1 MKKNHSHGRSL
12 SRRALLLGTTAG
24 ATFLLTGCPALF
36 VGGVAVG
43 AATALDRRTAG
54 AQADDQ
60 IINLRSTQELGKEIN
75 DVHINVN
82 SYNRRVLLTGEVRSA
97 EQKAQAEAIVKRV
110 QNVAE
115 VINALA
121 IGPNTGMGSRSSDT
135 YITGKVKAAI
145 TAVEGVSAA
154 DVKVI
159 TERSVVYLMGIL
171 TAREAAQV
179 SKGVATVSGVRKVVQ
194 VFEIVTEAEL
204 QKILDHVQDVHVPE
218 PDDDT
223 LSRG

>member
-1 MKKNHSHGRSL
+1 MGV
-12 SRRALLLGTTAG
+12 ATG
-24 ATFLLTGCPALF
+24 AAFLLTGCPALF

-60 IINLRSTQELGKEIN
+60 IINMRAAQDLSQAIN

-97 EQKAQAEAIVKRV
+97 EQKSLAEDVVKKV
-110 QNVAE
+110 PNVST
-115 VINALA
+115 VVNALA
-121 IGPNTGMGSRSSDT
+121 IGPNTNLRSRSNDT
-135 YITGKVKAAI
+135 YMTGKVKAAI
-145 TAVEGVSAA
+145 TGVDGVSAA

-159 TERSVVYLMGIL
+159 TERAVVYLMGIL

-179 SKGVATVSGVRKVVQ
+179 SGDVATVRGVRQVVQ

-204 QKILDHVQDVHVPE
+204 QKILNYIDDVNIPQPHGENMSP
-218 PDDDT
+218 
-223 LSRG
+223 G